1 MRVLLMPGNGSP
13 TPPPA
18 PPLPG
23 PRRRRPAPGRL
34 LAFVALA
41 VILIAAAVPAV
52 SAETIIDET
61 FTIDIDTS
69 YSHSFPRASVVYKQ
83 LDVNKIRFWHIEDFT
98 QVYYVDIVG
107 YPQGGSWPDN
117 AFLPEGRHETT
128 YTLGGQTKDAVIYV
142 TKARNPLGA
151 EISTKFTIFFDDW
164 DIGELVGAQDVTL
177 GIPLFHSASTYA
189 ATSKSDTVQLY
200 GSSDGNNNGVQ
211 AKYDL
216 LVTSALTWKNHLEVT
231 LNDDKAYEISLNR
244 NLLLRSSPSVISGY
258 QDGDLVFTNHS
269 GADFFTVI
277 GQAQI
282 NTINISPG
290 SQAFVFSRSL
300 VIGDTPTNAPV
311 TVYVQN
317 SQTGALL
324 ANAHLTVLA
333 AAGGTETEVVNQT
346 LPGGTGTFNLEK
358 ADYLKYHASATAD
371 GYTLLSPILFGVP
384 ENGTTIVLWMSP
396 DAPPDEPIEEGKSML
411 YGYAMTQ
418 GSQQPISGATVSL
431 VGSSSTTTSSTG
443 FYMFNNVT
451 PGTYDISASA
461 PLHDALSEPVTVDS
475 APTQHNLALKG
486 HYLLTISAKD
496 ADDLTTLHNTT
507 ISLSDGQE
515 STQNPATFSADY
527 GPYTITAAAEGYYP
541 QAQSVYLNNPGTT
554 TAAVLLTARP
564 EPVPPP
570 EMPNYPPHNVRFHC
584 IDDFGLPLSNVSV
597 SAAYLE
603 TTSPWSWFTD
613 LLGIPSTV
621 AINETTLAG
630 TTGTDGSITF
640 SMVEVVRYAITAHD
654 PASNLSV
661 NFTLY
666 PQETQYT
673 IQFRTR
679 PPSDAETHPL
689 YELEAVPLEGDT
701 QVSLRLAYKDRDNAT
716 TSLLFWVKDGAGEY
730 VYTDTLEPTLLNW
743 TNTSYTVENHPASY
757 TWGFDATHA
766 TRDTISA
773 ARSITLHGSGR
784 LVDLGFE
791 DEFWYLL
798 LSAIWI
804 VGIGAIFSG
813 SRVRFGAIIIP
824 LIGGG
829 VPTLIG
835 WLPLATTVP
844 IGILTFIGVFVYM
857 RKSEYKL
864 YR

>member
-1 MRVLLMPGNGSP
+1 VGSDAAERVTVTIDKTHSGYSGLSDHVV
-13 TPPPA
+13 
-18 PPLPG
+18 
-23 PRRRRPAPGRL
+23 
-34 LAFVALA
+34 AFG
-41 VILIAAAVPAV
+41 
-52 SAETIIDET
+52 ETAYTVLGTSSDIEYVVMADNWPFTVGIHDVFTDTWHNET
-61 FTIDIDTS
+61 FGLS
-69 YSHSFPRASVVYKQ
+69 Q
-83 LDVNKIRFWHIEDFT
+83 
-98 QVYYVDIVG
+98 
-107 YPQGGSWPDN
+107 
-117 AFLPEGRHETT
+117 TT
-128 YTLGGQTKDAVIYV
+128 
-142 TKARNPLGA
+142 
-151 EISTKFTIFFDDW
+151 
-164 DIGELVGAQDVTL
+164 
-177 GIPLFHSASTYA
+177 
-189 ATSKSDTVQLY
+189 
-200 GSSDGNNNGVQ
+200 
-211 AKYDL
+211 
-216 LVTSALTWKNHLEVT
+216 
-231 LNDDKAYEISLNR
+231 
-244 NLLLRSSPSVISGY
+244 
-258 QDGDLVFTNHS
+258 
-269 GADFFTVI
+269 
-277 GQAQI
+277 
-282 NTINISPG
+282 
-290 SQAFVFSRSL
+290 
-300 VIGDTPTNAPV
+300 APV
-311 TVYVQN
+311 TVYIRDAR
-317 SQTGALL
+317 TGDLIPGA
-324 ANAHLTVLA
+324 VLSILD
-333 AAGGTETEVVNQT
+333 GT
-346 LPGGTGTFNLEK
+346 TGTVIVNEALPTGQESYTLEK
-358 ADYLKYHASATAD
+358 AYTLRYSAQATATN
-371 GYTLLSPILFGVP
+371 YTSFGATQFGLGDDP
-384 ENGTTIVLWMSP
+384 LPLVLWMYP
-396 DAPPDEPIEEGKSML
+396 DDPAIEEPTTGKTAL
-411 YGYAMTQ
+411 YGYVLTQ
-418 GSQQPISGATVSL
+418 GSQQPVSGATVTLS
-431 VGSSSTTTSSTG
+431 GNGDTTTSSTG
-443 FYMFNNVT
+443 FYLFNDIDAGSYT
-451 PGTYDISASA
+451 ISASA
-461 PLHDALSEPVTVDS
+461 PLHDALSEPVTVDA
-475 APTQHNLALKG
+475 APTQRNLALTG
-486 HYLLTISAKD
+486 QHTLTITAKD
-496 ADDLTTLHNTT
+496 ADTLANIQNAT

-515 STQNPATFSADY
+515 STQNPITFTVNY
-527 GPYTITAAAEGYYP
+527 GTYTITTAAEGYYP
-541 QAQSVYLNNPGTT
+541 ANQYQYIDSPGTT
-554 TAAVLLTARP
+554 TATVLMTAHP
-564 EPVPPP
+564 EPTPAP

-584 IDDFGLPLSNVSV
+584 IDDYGLPLSNVTI

-603 TTSPWSWFTD
+603 TTTPWSWFTD

-621 AINETTLAG
+621 NINETTLSG

-640 SMVEVVRYAITAHD
+640 SMVETVRYAITAHD

>member
-1 MRVLLMPGNGSP
+1 MPRKILTLLLLLAILILPASAATIVDETLQDSKTVTQTASSTGYRYNTGDWNTVFGIQNIAQYPTINYIAVEFPGNKMPVGISDDGNYPFTYAFGYYQYSLPDTVSP
-13 TPPPA
+13 GTVYISRNRDV
-18 PPLPG
+18 LG
-23 PRRRRPAPGRL
+23 Q
-34 LAFVALA
+34 V
-41 VILIAAAVPAV
+41 
-52 SAETIIDET
+52 
-61 FTIDIDTS
+61 TS
-69 YSHSFPRASVVYKQ
+69 TRY
-83 LDVNKIRFWHIEDFT
+83 
-98 QVYYVDIVG
+98 
-107 YPQGGSWPDN
+107 
-117 AFLPEGRHETT
+117 
-128 YTLGGQTKDAVIYV
+128 IY
-142 TKARNPLGA
+142 
-151 EISTKFTIFFDDW
+151 FFYEW
-164 DIGELVGAQDVTL
+164 DIGTRTGFQCISTDIIVNQGTNCDRQTPTITDDFGVSLVGESYWAASGQWTGDYVGIGDPYNIAVVAHNEWKNRVVVTDD
-177 GIPLFHSASTYA
+177 IPDTYKITLYRTIEGLESA
-189 ATSKSDTVQLY
+189 
-200 GSSDGNNNGVQ
+200 
-211 AKYDL
+211 
-216 LVTSALTWKNHLEVT
+216 SALTAGEWYNYGIDDLTWHIQYEDVSQLTITNIFGKEYVFPLTPPTEYDPLESGLYGEVIDIYT
-231 LNDDKAYEISLNR
+231 GQR
-244 NLLLRSSPSVISGY
+244 ISGATITI
-258 QDGDLVFTNHS
+258 QQPDIGRTITTTSD
-269 GADFFTVI
+269 VI
-277 GQAQI
+277 GRYSVEDSSIQLRAD
-282 NTINISPG
+282 S
-290 SQAFVFSRSL
+290 
-300 VIGDTPTNAPV
+300 PV
-311 TVYVQN
+311 TI
-317 SQTGALL
+317 TA
-324 ANAHLTVLA
+324 T
-333 AAGGTETEVVNQT
+333 AAGYSNAT
-346 LPGGTGTFNLEK
+346 LSFDAAPRYAEW
-358 ADYLKYHASATAD
+358 YV
-371 GYTLLSPILFGVP
+371 PILMIP
-384 ENGTTIVLWMSP
+384 STSP
-396 DAPPDEPIEEGKSML
+396 DYPTEPEKTAL
-411 YGYAMTQ
+411 YGYVVTQ
-418 GSQQPISGATVSL
+418 GSQQPIQGGTVSL
-431 VGSSSTTTSSTG
+431 EGVGSTTTSSTG
-443 FYMFNNVT
+443 FYIFNNIT
-451 PGTYDISASA
+451 PATYSITASA
-461 PLHDALSEPVTVDS
+461 TQHDTLTESVTAD
-475 APTQHNLALKG
+475 ATPTQHNLALAG
-486 HYLLTISAKD
+486 HHSLTVTVKD
-496 ADDLTTLHNTT
+496 ADTLKVLTNATT

-515 STQNPATFSADY
+515 ANDRNPATFAVDY
-527 GPYTITAAAEGYYP
+527 GQYTVTAAAGGYYP
-541 QAQSVYLNNPGTT
+541 GSQYAYIDKTGDTSV
-554 TAAVLLTARP
+554 VILLTAKA
-564 EPVPPP
+564 EPTPPP
-570 EMPNYPPHNVRFHC
+570 EYPNYPPHNVRFHC

-679 PPSDAETHPL
+679 PPSDAETHPI
-689 YELEAVPLEGDT
+689 YNLEAVPLEGDT

>member
-1 MRVLLMPGNGSP
+1 MSQIQTSR
-13 TPPPA
+13 PPA
-18 PPLPG
+18 P
-23 PRRRRPAPGRL
+23 RL
-34 LAFVALA
+34 LAFAMLA
-41 VILIAAAVPAV
+41 ILLVMLAPPTAAATILDEELTDYIDSSANASVTTNSVASGSGGISGFKIFQIERFQQLHYIVFDFSGARGTMPEGTYEFTYTIQGGDPQPQHGRVHVDYSRNLLNQITATKWTYFFDNWNVSGMTGNKFITTNLSIASFNGYGNSQSSPAQLV
-52 SAETIIDET
+52 EIWGQGSPPAGWNYKVTVSAGQEWENRLTVNTIYGNDVQIQLFRNLNPSTLDIYQDGTKIYSSYESTDATLIFPKNIDEITVTASTGRSYTYPLSLSTPTTSVTTIHIRSAET
-61 FTIDIDTS
+61 
-69 YSHSFPRASVVYKQ
+69 
-83 LDVNKIRFWHIEDFT
+83 
-98 QVYYVDIVG
+98 
-107 YPQGGSWPDN
+107 
-117 AFLPEGRHETT
+117 
-128 YTLGGQTKDAVIYV
+128 
-142 TKARNPLGA
+142 GA
-151 EISTKFTIFFDDW
+151 
-164 DIGELVGAQDVTL
+164 L
-177 GIPLFHSASTYA
+177 
-189 ATSKSDTVQLY
+189 
-200 GSSDGNNNGVQ
+200 
-211 AKYDL
+211 
-216 LVTSALTWKNHLEVT
+216 
-231 LNDDKAYEISLNR
+231 
-244 NLLLRSSPSVISGY
+244 ISGAR
-258 QDGDLVFTNHS
+258 L
-269 GADFFTVI
+269 
-277 GQAQI
+277 
-282 NTINISPG
+282 TI
-290 SQAFVFSRSL
+290 L
-300 VIGDTPTNAPV
+300 D
-311 TVYVQN
+311 
-317 SQTGALL
+317 SQTGTAVVNETL
-324 ANAHLTVLA
+324 ANGAGTFKLEKSNSLRYLA
-333 AAGGTETEVVNQT
+333 A
-346 LPGGTGTFNLEK
+346 
-358 ADYLKYHASATAD
+358 STAE
-371 GYTLLSPILFGVP
+371 GYTLLSAIQFDAVDG
-384 ENGTTIVLWMSP
+384 GTSVTLWMTP
-396 DAPPDEPIEEGKSML
+396 DAPPDDPIEDGKSML
-411 YGYAMTQ
+411 YGYIQTL
-418 GSQQPISGATVSL
+418 GSQQPISGATISL
-431 VGSSSTTTSSTG
+431 DGYGSTTTSSTG
-443 FYMFNNVT
+443 FYLFNNVT
-451 PGTYDISASA
+451 PGPYTITASA
-461 PLHDALSEPVTVDS
+461 PLHDALSEPVTVETV
-475 APTQHNLALKG
+475 ATPYNLALKG
-486 HYLLTISAKD
+486 HFLLAVTVKD
-496 ADDLTTLHNTT
+496 DTSLTNLHNAT

-527 GPYTITAAAEGYYP
+527 GPYTITAAAGGYYP
-541 QAQSVYLNNPGTT
+541 QTQSAYLDKPGTT
-554 TAAVLLTARP
+554 TATVLLTAHP
-564 EPVPPP
+564 EQTPPP
-570 EMPNYPPHNVRFHC
+570 EYPNYPPHNVRFHC

-597 SAAYLE
+597 SAKYLE

-679 PPSDAETHPL
+679 PPSDAETHPI
-689 YELEAVPLEGDT
+689 YNLEAVPLEGDT
-701 QVSLRLAYKDRDNAT
+701 QVSLRLAYQDRDNAT